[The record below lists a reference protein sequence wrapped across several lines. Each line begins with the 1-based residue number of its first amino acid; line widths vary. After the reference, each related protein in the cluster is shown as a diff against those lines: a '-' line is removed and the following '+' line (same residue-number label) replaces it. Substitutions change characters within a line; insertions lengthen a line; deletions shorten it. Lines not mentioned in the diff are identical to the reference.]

1 MNQAVD
7 SYRAHLQNVSMIQK
21 SLIQL
26 LLVSAVFSAVAHLSF
41 AEDYSIALPESDE
54 GIPGQGMFSPGGE
67 RFESRW
73 NQRRTHFESRREDDR
88 GALFFVGDS
97 ITQGWGDDFRGHFN
111 GVKLANRGIGGDT
124 SRGVIYRLERDVLS
138 LDPSGVVILIGTN
151 ELGGGAT
158 AEVIA
163 GDMKVI
169 VSELKKHSTEMP
181 IIINTMFPSSESK
194 KRPSETI
201 QEVNRLVAAAMKGD
215 PQVVLLDTFT
225 LFADEN
231 GDARADLF
239 PDLLHLNPEG
249 YAAWAAALR
258 PLLATL
264 GYVETEA
271 DGFEVEEGFES
282 LFNGEDLTGWGFRV
296 TPPRRKPKKP
306 RLDAPVWVE
315 ISEPENF
322 DGKTESS
329 DGRYQVINGRLV
341 VTTPVEG
348 RRIQQL
354 WTQREFPNDFTL
366 RLEFRATPNADSG
379 VFIRQPQLQCRDY
392 ILAGPYTELE
402 SYRPQDWNVLEVA
415 VTGLTAR
422 ATCNGE
428 LLEEEWPVPE
438 TGPIGL
444 EGDRGQMEYRRI
456 RIKENK

>member
-1 MNQAVD
+1 MKN
-7 SYRAHLQNVSMIQK
+7 
-21 SLIQL
+21 SLIPL
-26 LLVSAVFSAVAHLSF
+26 AILALAFVAVLPDSQ
-41 AEDYSIALPESDE
+41 AEEYSIALPESDK
-54 GIPGQGMFSPGGE
+54 GIPGTGMFSPGGE
-67 RFESRW
+67 RFKARW
-73 NQRRTHFESRREDDR
+73 TERRTHFESRREEDK

-97 ITQGWGDDFRGHFN
+97 ITQGWGDDFKGHFE
-111 GVKLANRGIGGDT
+111 GVKIANRGIGGDT

-138 LDPSGVVILIGTN
+138 LDPSGVVVLIGTN

-163 GDMKVI
+163 SDMEVI

-194 KRPSETI
+194 RRPTETI

-215 PQVVLLDTFT
+215 PQVLLLDTFT

-271 DGFEVEEGFES
+271 DDFEVEEGFES

-306 RLDAPVWVE
+306 RPDAPVWVE

-329 DGRYQVINGRLV
+329 DGRYQAINGRLV
-341 VTTPVEG
+341 VTTPAEG
-348 RRIQQL
+348 RRIQQF

-392 ILAGPYTELE
+392 ILAGPYTELQ
-402 SYRPQDWNVLEVA
+402 SYRPQDWNELEVV
-415 VTGLTAR
+415 VTGGTAR

-428 LLEEEWPVPE
+428 LLEEAWPVPE